1 MRQPRVFH
9 LLQLAHSALFRAADR
24 ALQTNVGLT
33 ASQQAVLFVLMQRD
47 GAPITAIADQLRMG
61 KSSLTGLIDRMSAKG
76 LVTRRQSP
84 SDARSFEV
92 FIEDAGRHLVHAT
105 LASTKK
111 INASLLKPFSSD
123 ECAVIER
130 FLKHVS
136 ENAEEIVIAQTA
148 SLLRERKAS

>member
-61 KSSLTGLIDRMSAKG
+61 KSSLTGLIDRMSAKE

>member
-9 LLQLAHSALFRAADR
+9 LIQLAYSALFRAADR
-24 ALQTNVGLT
+24 ALQANVGIT
-33 ASQQAVLFVLMQRD
+33 ASQQAVLFVLMQQD
-47 GAPITAIADQLRMG
+47 GAPITAIAEQLRMG

-84 SDARSFEV
+84 ADARSYEV
-92 FIEDAGRHLVHAT
+92 FIEDAGRQLVHAT

-111 INASLLKPFSSD
+111 INASLLKPFSNE

-136 ENAEEIVIAQTA
+136 ENAEEIVISQTA
-148 SLLRERKAS
+148 SLLRERRVS